1 MNEFATKNERFI
13 AVFYK
18 FMVEEEDRFG
28 RKQWKYLDK
37 VNERDAKKKEDKRSK
52 FYKRM
57 TLKGIEI
64 FVLKR
69 DILCFITWRG
79 L

>member
-18 FMVEEEDRFG
+18 FMVEEEERFG

-37 VNERDAKKKEDKRSK
+37 VNKRDAKIRRETK
-52 FYKRM
+52 
-57 TLKGIEI
+57 
-64 FVLKR
+64 
-69 DILCFITWRG
+69 
-79 L
+79 

>member
-1 MNEFATKNERFI
+1 MNEFATKNECFI

-37 VNERDAKKKEDKRSK
+37 VNERDAKKRSK
-52 FYKRM
+52 FYERM
-57 TLKGIEI
+57 ALKGIEM

-69 DILCFITWRG
+69 DILRFIKWKE

>member
-1 MNEFATKNERFI
+1 MNEFATKNECFI

-37 VNERDAKKKEDKRSK
+37 VN
-52 FYKRM
+52 
-57 TLKGIEI
+57 
-64 FVLKR
+64 KR
-69 DILCFITWRG
+69 DRRKNEVNFMREWL
-79 L
+79 